1 MPARAGAR
9 SVAECSSRRGLFLQ
23 RAVKVSVPFDCPS
36 IKLGVPVPAEVTA
49 IKESSIADR
58 WVRVTILAAGYTLT
72 GIVGLSLAIPPGYA
86 TAVWPPSGIALA
98 AVLLWGPRVWPGI
111 AAGSILVNVAVAL
124 TTAEAAFGPV
134 SIAIAV
140 SIAAGSTVQ
149 TLICAG
155 ALRRYVGV
163 AQLFETG
170 PATLA
175 FCGIAAAASLV
186 AASWGAATLS
196 VAGVASESQF
206 LESLQTWWLG
216 DLIGILVFAPIFLT
230 WRQSLQLGGMAS
242 RFGEVSAAFLLL
254 ALSTAVVFAAPAP
267 AEGAARPLTFLPLPG
282 LVWIAFRFRPSGV
295 ALGIC
300 LLSLIAIG
308 ATAAGAGP
316 FGGERSGDS
325 LLSLQAFIGLT
336 TVMALTLAAAVSRH
350 RTSARELRS
359 LSAEMEQ
366 LALTDELTGL
376 RNRRGFLLLADQALR
391 MARRTRAKCALV
403 YVDLDGLKRVNDTRG
418 HAAGDALIADAAKVL
433 DHVFRE
439 SDVVARVGG
448 DEFAVFAVLDEHDGA
463 EAVNSRLKAAIDRFN
478 AQAVPT
484 MRVSMSVG
492 IEELPCQSDTPL
504 DALLS
509 RADRAMYERK
519 RKRS

>member
-1 MPARAGAR
+1 M
-9 SVAECSSRRGLFLQ
+9 
-23 RAVKVSVPFDCPS
+23 
-36 IKLGVPVPAEVTA
+36 
-49 IKESSIADR
+49 
-58 WVRVTILAAGYTLT
+58 ILAAGYSLT

-111 AAGSILVNVAVAL
+111 AAGSVLVNLAVAM
-124 TTAEAAFGPV
+124 TTADATFGAI

-149 TLICAG
+149 ALVCAG
-155 ALRRYVGV
+155 ALRRFVGI
-163 AQLFETG
+163 AHLFETG

-175 FCGIAAAASLV
+175 YCGIAAAACLV
-186 AASWGAATLS
+186 ASTWGVATLS
-196 VAGVASESQF
+196 VAGLAGESQF
-206 LESLQTWWLG
+206 LESWQTWWLG
-216 DLIGILVFAPIFLT
+216 DLIGILVFATVFLT
-230 WRQSLQLGGMAS
+230 WRQSLQIGS
-242 RFGEVSAAFLLL
+242 KVWRFGEMSVAFLLL
-254 ALSTAVVFAAPAP
+254 AVSTAVVFAAPAE
-267 AEGAARPLTFLPLPG
+267 AGGAAMPLTFLPLPC

-316 FGGERSGDS
+316 FGGERSAES
-325 LLSLQAFIGLT
+325 LLSLQAFIGVT
-336 TVMALTLAAAVSRH
+336 TVTALTLAAAVSGH
-350 RTSARELRS
+350 RASTRELRS
-359 LSAEMEQ
+359 LSVEMEQ

-376 RNRRGFLLLADQALR
+376 RNRRGFLVLTDQALR
-391 MARRTRAKCALV
+391 MARRTRARCALV

-433 DHVFRE
+433 GDVFRE
-439 SDVVARVGG
+439 SDIVARVGG

-463 EAVNSRLKAAIDRFN
+463 EALNARLAAAIDRFN

-484 MRVSMSVG
+484 MRVSMSIG
-492 IEELPCQSDTPL
+492 IEELSSHADTPL
-504 DALLS
+504 DVLLS

-519 RKRS
+519 RTRS